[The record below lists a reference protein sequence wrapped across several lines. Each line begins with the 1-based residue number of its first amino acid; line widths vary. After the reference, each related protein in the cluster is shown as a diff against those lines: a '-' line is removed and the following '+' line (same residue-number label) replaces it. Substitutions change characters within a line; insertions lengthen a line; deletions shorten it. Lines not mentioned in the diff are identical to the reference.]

1 MLGRSK
7 PAKTKSFSQSRLF
20 VPLIWLFVSGGGLPP
35 PDAFATPIN
44 VSIDT
49 AAISGTEALL
59 TFDLFDFDGVSNNSA
74 VVLAFSTDGTLG
86 SAATTGDVSGSL
98 PGTVTISDTVGVGE
112 LLQGIILGSSIAFV
126 LDLTTNFAGGQP
138 DSFSLFLLDPATSF
152 SLVDTNL
159 LGDALFTADIVG
171 SPQGLS
177 LSVSGGNTPD
187 VGVSAAVVP
196 EPSTFTLMA
205 LGLAAIFWR
214 ARCHLASSARRAF
227 ANTDYGQTCK

>member
-7 PAKTKSFSQSRLF
+7 PAKTKSFFQSCLF
-20 VPLIWLFVSGGGLPP
+20 FPLLWVFMSRGGLPL
-35 PDAFATPIN
+35 PDASATSVN

-59 TFDLFDFDGVSNNSA
+59 TFDLFDFDGVSNNST
-74 VVLAFSTDGTLG
+74 VVLAFSTDGTPE

-112 LLQGIILGSSIAFV
+112 LLQGISLGSTLAFV

-159 LGDALFTADIVG
+159 LGDALFTISTVG
-171 SPQGLS
+171 SPQGL
-177 LSVSGGNTPD
+177 
-187 VGVSAAVVP
+187 
-196 EPSTFTLMA
+196 
-205 LGLAAIFWR
+205 
-214 ARCHLASSARRAF
+214 
-227 ANTDYGQTCK
+227 